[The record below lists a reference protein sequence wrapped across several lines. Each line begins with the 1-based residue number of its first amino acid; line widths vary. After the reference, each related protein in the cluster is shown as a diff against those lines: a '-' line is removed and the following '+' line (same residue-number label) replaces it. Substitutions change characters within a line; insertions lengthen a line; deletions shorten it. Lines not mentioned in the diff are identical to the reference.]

1 MKSTV
6 LSLAALGLIPAS
18 ALAAGAFDGTWKAS
32 LDHIQLSKKPYVF
45 VLSGGAFTCSS
56 CGPAYTIKADG
67 TDQKVAG
74 HTGYDTE
81 SIAVTDAH
89 KVKTTDKLKGKTVNV
104 NTDTISADG
113 ATDTVES
120 TDYTGAQPST
130 LRLLLTRV
138 SSGAPGSHALSGS
151 WLDSKVLALEG
162 PSYTTTFGITDDGF
176 TMSSNGQA
184 YDAKFDGKK
193 YPITGDPAQ
202 TQVVVKKLAANEVQE
217 SDYQQGKLIGIGHF
231 KVSADGKTIHASNT
245 SYPTHRTVHWTMDK
259 VQSP

>member
-1 MKSTV
+1 MKSIV
-6 LSLAALGLIPAS
+6 SGLAALALIPAS

-32 LDHIQLSKKPYVF
+32 LDHIQLSKNPYVF
-45 VLSGGAFTCSS
+45 VLVGGEYTCSS

-67 TDQKVAG
+67 TDQKVPD

-89 KVKTTDKLKGKTVNV
+89 TVKTTDKLKGKTVTIA
-104 NTDTISADG
+104 TDTISADG
-113 ATDTVES
+113 TTDMVVS

-130 LRLLLTRV
+130 IKLLLTRV

-151 WLDSKVLALEG
+151 WLDTKVLALDG

-176 TMSSNGQA
+176 TMSSNGQS

-193 YPITGDPAQ
+193 YPISGDPAH
-202 TQVVVKKLAANEVQE
+202 TKVVVKKLAADEVQE
-217 SDYQQGKLIGIGHF
+217 SDYQQGKLIGVGRF

-245 SYPTHRTVHWTMDK
+245 SYPTQRTVRWTMDK
-259 VQSP
+259 VS